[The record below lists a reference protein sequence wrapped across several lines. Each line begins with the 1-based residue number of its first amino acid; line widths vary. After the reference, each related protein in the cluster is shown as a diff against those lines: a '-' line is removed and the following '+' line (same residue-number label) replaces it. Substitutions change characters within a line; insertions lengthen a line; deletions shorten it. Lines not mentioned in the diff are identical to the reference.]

1 MVTQT
6 TPYGISTTVALDYAS
21 AVVAIKEALAR
32 EGFGILSEIDV
43 STTLKKKLD
52 VDFRPYVILGACNPP
67 LAYQALSAERDIGL
81 LLPCNVIVYAGDEP
95 GHSVIAALDPVQALQ
110 LTGRDDIRPLA
121 EEVRARL
128 VRALDHVPQ
137 AASFSY
143 ADN

>member
-95 GHSVIAALDPVQALQ
+95 GHSVIAALDPVEALQ

-128 VRALDHVPQ
+128 VRPRPRPRTAGD
-137 AASFSY
+137 
-143 ADN
+143 

>member
-21 AVVAIKEALAR
+21 AVVAIKEALAH

-43 STTLKKKLD
+43 SATLKKKLD

-67 LAYQALSAERDIGL
+67 LAYQALSAERDVGL
-81 LLPCNVIVYAGDEP
+81 LLPCNVIVYAADEP
-95 GHSVIAALDPVQALQ
+95 GHSVIAALDPVEALQ

-121 EEVRARL
+121 AEVRARL
-128 VRALDHVPQ
+128 VRALDRV
-137 AASFSY
+137 S
-143 ADN
+143 